1 MANCVDE
8 DDFYELESES
18 LASGHF
24 STHTDAYVKQIHLK
38 KDPKYKELKKFT
50 FEDMELFKEYM
61 RLIDERTVIEVTNI
75 LRETSRN
82 FWEN

>member
-75 LRETSRN
+75 LREICRN

>member
-1 MANCVDE
+1 VANCVDE

-75 LRETSRN
+75 LREICRN